1 MGWGRGVQ
9 YLKQLM
15 VIIAFSLVGQAL
27 EKLVPLPVPAAV
39 YGLVLLLLALLSGLV
54 KVEKVKQ
61 AADFLISVMPV
72 LFVAPA
78 VKVLEYWGIIAP
90 NAGAIIVIV
99 VFTTG
104 AIFGISGLITKW
116 LMRGRGSKDA

>member
-1 MGWGRGVQ
+1 VQ

-54 KVEKVKQ
+54 KVEKVKV

-72 LFVAPA
+72 LFIAPA
-78 VKVLEYWGIIAP
+78 VKVLEYWGIVAP
-90 NAGAIIVIV
+90 NAVAILVIII
-99 VFTTG
+99 FTTG
-104 AIFGISGLITKW
+104 AVFGISGLVTKW
-116 LMRGRGSKDA
+116 LMKGRGKKNA